1 MQSPLIVIYRLF
13 DWYLIALSRIKCPWS
28 IFDLACWDEWSLFV
42 KTCQKH
48 TTTNLLCLALKLLVK
63 RKKIKCTLAQIFSS
77 WISARHCLS
86 GHLHTARSLINTTVG
101 PVFQWKQKE
110 IADFKSVTKN
120 PLMLCFRI
128 HVDLLELFTTPRQI
142 PFSFVL
148 FNSHILW
155 ETESSL
161 WLLMLL
167 WVIYTV

>member
-1 MQSPLIVIYRLF
+1 MSMVNIWFSLLRWMVFICQNLPETHNHQSTLPCFETVCE
-13 DWYLIALSRIKCPWS
+13 K
-28 IFDLACWDEWSLFV
+28 
-42 KTCQKH
+42 K
-48 TTTNLLCLALKLLVK
+48 
-63 RKKIKCTLAQIFSS
+63 KKIKCTLAQIFSS
-77 WISARHCLS
+77 WISTRHCLS

-142 PFSFVL
+142 PFSFVS